1 MVHVHFESPPAIP
14 PRRIP
19 ADVQRLLSAG
29 NVSLDALRLW
39 DAAVTSCGM
48 SIAPI
53 LSLIKESAAE
63 SDALG
68 STLICALGTA
78 LRAEGN
84 TVGRSVQLLSAVL
97 CYVSRRLQA
106 GTALPSSV
114 VPALQ
119 PALLTCLTRLFGED
133 AIEVITGC
141 PELALTAMLEAH
153 VASSKKQQAHANL
166 SDEVMTALAGVLLRR
181 CDDAGRH
188 LGHAGLVRALGTS
201 AVPHKPTSIAV
212 ATELRAGGSRAHS
225 SVCFL
230 AACASRGLC
239 CGQPGSALLTLHF
252 FHALAGHAP
261 LAVASGFDVRH
272 GLVAASVKA
281 VEAMPAAAARTS
293 ANKLMLEVVAS
304 LGTVLP
310 ATVLAPSSLRHLAG
324 ILLRRATD
332 ADADIPSRS
341 HAASQLAAL
350 LDESSPWAVTAHGEP
365 QASSL
370 TAVQAREAAQDDDDE
385 GEQESAF
392 ALASTGERDYVR
404 CTRLLVDSL
413 SEAVETSR
421 PLTSKLLATLAVL
434 LRRNP
439 WRETPLD
446 LSREGTCVQAS
457 FARLVSI
464 ENFEAVLDAL
474 EATAEAATPSPLL
487 DVLGAATLNPRCLGA
502 LVQRLVRSAS
512 DQAAAAA
519 SVTMPANAT
528 GQSHFGTALLRRQ
541 LLGPERLLDGHTA
554 ATIARRLAEVGA
566 TASGAS
572 EYDALLTSV
581 LLRPDDAS
589 HLLPALVALIDD
601 GCSTHDEARET
612 ASPTACAAL
621 GLLARGAR
629 LAPAIAVELL
639 PSRRLLEHIDATLAR
654 RPANDGGSDG
664 REALRQLLQLL
675 RITLELGKSGRSAF
689 LALIS
694 RAPALALA
702 GAADALMDLLFI
714 YPLPLVCAAL
724 AALLDDLRASS
735 AYSWDA
741 TSTLMHTIGAAA
753 PRLARALQAELKR
766 ARPGLSARS
775 QPAVAAAGATGGE
788 EYDYMLETEEKLAE
802 EEALSH
808 ALIAQLAEGAVFRCA
823 PLVVACAEDAATPPS
838 VRVAAVG
845 ALGRLMHAHEQM
857 AERLLPSLLTLASPP
872 PVKAPVMASAD
883 GVSSDQGSM
892 AVRRASLLVFASLHP
907 AVPALTEPHTAR
919 VLHAALAPHEPL
931 GLRLSAI
938 GCLHDL
944 LAARKLQ
951 PSAELPHVLPCMLD
965 ACAALRTKATA
976 CVQQLSMA
984 EGSLRWPRLLHS
996 ALLQACS
1003 KLCTS
1008 SLGQLVTTLV
1018 PSTLHAARKEDA
1030 ETLGVA
1036 LVLHLREAADL
1047 RSSGDAR
1054 VEGRRRAN
1062 VATLIGAWPPS
1073 DKAVVALLAG
1083 LGAAATKSGSSGGD
1097 GGEGGGG
1104 GGGGGGVLPPAGH
1117 GALFTTVCSEPAVRR
1132 GLQAFAKAARH
1143 KCCGRV
1149 LDTLTSVL
1157 RTAHAR
1163 AEDHGGGI
1171 SGDDAERSD
1180 DDGHGHEPSRRPP
1193 SADGRPTKKRG
1204 GLHGRLGAEHAAPET
1219 APDAQALER
1228 RACRDITG
1236 LKESRALYPAIE
1248 WPALGS
1254 GKGGAGGANKRR

>member
-1 MVHVHFESPPAIP
+1 MVHFESPPTIA

-29 NVSLDALRLW
+29 NVSSDALRLW

-53 LSLIKESAAE
+53 LSLIMESSAE

-78 LRAEGN
+78 LRADGN

-97 CYVSRRLQA
+97 CYAARRLQA
-106 GTALPSSV
+106 GAALPSSV

-119 PALLTCLTRLFGED
+119 PALLTSLTRLFGED
-133 AIEVITGC
+133 AKEVITGC
-141 PELALTAMLEAH
+141 PELALAAMLEAH

-166 SDEVMTALAGVLLRR
+166 SDELMIALAGVLLRR

-239 CGQPGSALLTLHF
+239 CGQPGSTLLTLNF

-281 VEAMPAAAARTS
+281 VEAMPAAAARMS
-293 ANKLMLEVVAS
+293 ANKLLLEVVAS

-310 ATVLAPSSLRHLAG
+310 ATVLAPSSLRHVAG
-324 ILLRRATD
+324 ILLRRAAD

-350 LDESSPWAVTAHGEP
+350 LDESSPWAVPAHGEP

-370 TAVQAREAAQDDDDE
+370 IAVQASEAAQDDDDE

-413 SEAVETSR
+413 SESVETSR
-421 PLTSKLLATLAVL
+421 PLTSKLLATLALL

-446 LSREGTCVQAS
+446 LSRKGTCVQAS
-457 FARLVSI
+457 FARLVGI
-464 ENFEAVLDAL
+464 DNFEAVLDAL

-487 DVLGAATLNPRCLGA
+487 DVLGAATLNPCSLGA

-512 DQAAAAA
+512 DRTAAAA
-519 SVTMPANAT
+519 SATMPAHAT

-541 LLGPERLLDGHTA
+541 LLGPERLLNGHTA

-581 LLRPDDAS
+581 LLRPNDAS
-589 HLLPALVALIDD
+589 YLLPALVALLDD
-601 GCSTHDEARET
+601 GRSTQDEARETYET

-639 PSRRLLEHIDATLAR
+639 PSRRLLELIDAILAW
-654 RPANDGGSDG
+654 RPASDGGSDG
-664 REALRQLLQLL
+664 REAISPLLHLL
-675 RITLELGKSGRSAF
+675 RITLVHGKSGRTAF

-702 GAADALMDLLFI
+702 GAAEALMDLLFI

-735 AYSWDA
+735 AYNWGV

-753 PRLARALQAELKR
+753 PRLARALHAELKR

-788 EYDYMLETEEKLAE
+788 EYDYLLEMEEKLAE

-808 ALIAQLAEGAVFRCA
+808 ALIAQLAEAAVFRCA
-823 PLVVACAEDAATPPS
+823 PLVVACAEDAATPSS
-838 VRVAAVG
+838 VRMTAVG

-872 PVKAPVMASAD
+872 PVMASVTASAD
-883 GVSSDQGSM
+883 GVNSEQGSM
-892 AVRRASLLVFASLHP
+892 AVPVRRASLLVLASLHP

-931 GLRLSAI
+931 ELRLSAI

-984 EGSLRWPRLLHS
+984 EGSLRWPHLLRS

-1008 SLGQLVTTLV
+1008 SLTQLVTTLV
-1018 PSTLHAARKEDA
+1018 PSTLHAARKEDTEA
-1030 ETLGVA
+1030 LGVA
-1036 LVLHLREAADL
+1036 LVMHLREAADL

-1054 VEGRRRAN
+1054 IEGRRRAN

-1073 DKAVVALLAG
+1073 DKAVMALLAG
-1083 LGAAATKSGSSGGD
+1083 LGAAATKSGTSGGD
-1097 GGEGGGG
+1097 GGGD
-1104 GGGGGGVLPPAGH
+1104 GGGVLPPAGH
-1117 GALFTTVCSEPAVRR
+1117 GALFTTVCSELAVRR

-1149 LDTLTSVL
+1149 LEALTSVL

-1171 SGDDAERSD
+1171 SGDDAEGSD
-1180 DDGHGHEPSRRPP
+1180 GDGQGHELSRRPP
-1193 SADGRPTKKRG
+1193 TADGRPTKKRG
-1204 GLHGRLGAEHAAPET
+1204 GLHGRLGAEHAVPE
-1219 APDAQALER
+1219 ARALER

-1236 LKESRALYPAIE
+1236 LKEARALYPAIE

-1254 GKGGAGGANKRR
+1254 AHGSGKSSAGGANKRR